1 MASRDHNNERREDM
15 RLFVFGIGYSAA
27 TYLKAQH
34 DDWEVVAGTAR
45 TAEKVQR
52 LERDIPGLKARIF
65 DGGER
70 DACIEADIARADALL
85 VSVPAQGGDPVI
97 RIYRDAIAASNISRV
112 VYLSTLGVYGDA
124 KGGWVD
130 ESTPPDPAVAR
141 GDARLAAEREW
152 LALSDAPRKVFVLR
166 LAGIYGPGRNA
177 IANLRD
183 GTARRIVKPGQIF
196 NRIHVDDISR
206 AIDACMKTATPG
218 GIINVCDDEPA
229 PPQDVIAHA
238 ARLIGMPP
246 PPEIAFA
253 DVKLSP
259 MAATFW
265 TTCKRV
271 SNRKLR
277 EQLGVDLKYPTYREG
292 LAALAPSG

>member
-52 LERDIPGLKARIF
+52 LERDIPGLKVRIF

-70 DACIEADIARADALL
+70 DACIEADISRADALL

-97 RIYRDAIAASNISRV
+97 RVYRDAIAASNISRV

-152 LALSDAPRKVFVLR
+152 LALSDASRKVFVLR

>member
-52 LERDIPGLKARIF
+52 LERDIPGLKVRIF

-152 LALSDAPRKVFVLR
+152 LALSDASRKVFVLR

-265 TTCKRV
+265 ATCKRV

>member
-152 LALSDAPRKVFVLR
+152 LALSDASRKVFVLR

-246 PPEIAFA
+246 PPEIVFA

-265 TTCKRV
+265 ATCKRV

>member
-52 LERDIPGLKARIF
+52 LERDIPGLKVRIF

-152 LALSDAPRKVFVLR
+152 LALSDASRKVFVLR

-265 TTCKRV
+265 ATYKRV

>member
-27 TYLKAQH
+27 TYLQAQH

-152 LALSDAPRKVFVLR
+152 LALSDASRKVFVLR

-265 TTCKRV
+265 ATCKRV

>member
-152 LALSDAPRKVFVLR
+152 LALSDASRKVFVLR

-265 TTCKRV
+265 ATCKRV